1 MENQVIT
8 LRCVYKIK
16 EYHFQPGK
24 MPNGANFP
32 FVKPVKYDA
41 YGNAEMIMS
50 DAERND
56 PNSQYFLA
64 EDEDIVVTEGTTFDL
79 SDPLQ
84 YNKWMVIRNSDLIV
98 PTRDARDDKGHFFID
113 GDKKRY
119 GIAELYVDV
128 PGASSAKS
136 VSKMKKITEAWTYI
150 EGDSQYGR
158 LTKCKLLGR
167 YMENAPD
174 TDVQEYLYR
183 EAERTPDKIIEL
195 YTSGDM
201 ALKLLIIDA
210 KAKMVITRK
219 DGMFQ
224 YADNILGATEDAVL
238 LFLKMP
244 TNKRVLDA
252 IKFETY
258 PEYAPVKKIEEKI
271 DKVEEAVEK
280 VIEESK
286 AVEEAPAAPNRKSKN

>member
-24 MPNGANFP
+24 MPNGSNFP

-50 DAERND
+50 DAERNS
-56 PNSQYFLA
+56 PESQYFLA

-84 YNKWMVIRNSDLIV
+84 RNKWDSIKNSDLIV
-98 PTRDARDDKGHFFID
+98 PSRDARDEKGNLFID
-113 GDKKRY
+113 GNKMRY
-119 GIAELYVDV
+119 GIAELFVDT
-128 PGASSAKS
+128 PGAASAKS
-136 VSKMKKITEAWTYI
+136 VSKKKLITKAYNCI
-150 EGDSQYGR
+150 EQDSLHGM
-158 LTKCKLLGR
+158 LLKCRLLGR
-167 YMENAPD
+167 NMENAPE
-174 TDVQEYLYR
+174 TDIQDYLYR

-195 YTSGDM
+195 YTGPDM
-201 ALKLLIIDA
+201 ALKLMILEA
-210 KAKMVITRK
+210 KEKRVILKK

-224 YADNILGATEDAVL
+224 YGDVILGANEDAVL

-244 TNKRVLDA
+244 MNSKILTA
-252 IKFETY
+252 IKNETF
-258 PEYAPVKKIEEKI
+258 PQYASVESLSKMAAEADAKLEEVK
-271 DKVEEAVEK
+271 EAVETSVSEPK
-280 VIEESK
+280 K
-286 AVEEAPAAPNRKSKN
+286 PATKNKK